1 MLELLTGA
9 GLALSAGL
17 NAYIP
22 LLAVGLAGRLLDSFQ
37 LPDSWAWLQNEWVL
51 LILGVLLVIEL
62 VADKIP
68 AVDTVNDWLQTLV
81 RPTAGG
87 LAFGSS
93 VTAET
98 TLVTDP
104 AAFLAD
110 HQWIPIAIGAVL
122 ALGMHTT
129 KAISR
134 PLLNAVTLGA
144 AAPVASTAEDAGSV
158 VLSLAAV
165 LLPVLLILLIPLLL
179 WLGVR
184 IFRHL
189 SRRKTA
195 TAGPAR
201 DPAVG

>member
-1 MLELLTGA
+1 
-9 GLALSAGL
+9 
-17 NAYIP
+17 
-22 LLAVGLAGRLLDSFQ
+22 
-37 LPDSWAWLQNEWVL
+37 
-51 LILGVLLVIEL
+51 IEF

-98 TLVTDP
+98 ALVTDP
-104 AAFLAD
+104 AAFLAEN
-110 HQWIPIAIGAVL
+110 QWVPIAIGAVL
-122 ALGMHTT
+122 ALGVHTT

-165 LLPVLLILLIPLLL
+165 L
-179 WLGVR
+179 
-184 IFRHL
+184 
-189 SRRKTA
+189 
-195 TAGPAR
+195 
-201 DPAVG
+201 